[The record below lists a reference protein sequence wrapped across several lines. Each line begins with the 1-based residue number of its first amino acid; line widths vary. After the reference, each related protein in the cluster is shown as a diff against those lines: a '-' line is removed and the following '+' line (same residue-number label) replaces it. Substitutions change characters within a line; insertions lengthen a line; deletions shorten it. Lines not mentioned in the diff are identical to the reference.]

1 MVDVDQQS
9 FHLYSKLQTP
19 RLGLIT
25 RTHTAVR
32 NTATMKSCAFLIG
45 AVGFLFST
53 AGVQSYDLAGI
64 ASKLSSTTTKS
75 ILSIP
80 FDELSELIG
89 GSGRAKIMWDSLK
102 AGENPLV
109 LPVGQGLSER
119 VRASIPTIFGDQ
131 PLISTQ
137 VSDETLSD
145 CGTRKFLQKLG
156 DGLSVESVLIPAHK
170 FGRTTL
176 CVSTQIGCDRGC
188 AFCLTGKMGLIRNLT
203 SSEIVSQVWNGLS
216 IVKRENMPPMT
227 NVVFMGKSS

>member
-1 MVDVDQQS
+1 MALKTFGLLVFYFSCVGVRS
-9 FHLYSKLQTP
+9 FEL
-19 RLGLIT
+19 
-25 RTHTAVR
+25 
-32 NTATMKSCAFLIG
+32 
-45 AVGFLFST
+45 
-53 AGVQSYDLAGI
+53 AGVAN
-64 ASKLSSTTTKS
+64 KLSSTTTKS
-75 ILSIP
+75 VLSIP

-102 AGENPLV
+102 NGENPLL
-109 LPVGQGLSER
+109 LPIDQGLSQR
-119 VRASIPTIFGDQ
+119 VRDSIPVIFGDQ
-131 PLISTQ
+131 PLISTK
-137 VSDETLSD
+137 VSEETLSD

-156 DGLSVESVLIPAHK
+156 DGLSVESVLIPALK

-227 NVVFMGKSS
+227 NVVFMGKISYIVYNTILPACRLYTCYLNIRI